1 MAEENLTRKELFKI
15 AARLFREKGYKAT
28 SMQDIARELGIQK
41 PSLYYYITSKE
52 DLLKEIGRVTMGML
66 IKEIERIAFSPC
78 SSKEKIEMIIS
89 SHLKLIAEHIELFTV
104 SLREINPINARS
116 FWDEVVALRDK
127 YESYVRGILRV
138 GRESGEFRKDLDEK
152 LTGFALLGMLNWSIR
167 WFSPTGGKTP
177 EEIARAW
184 IELFLNGILAQ
195 KEEKA
200 DEG

>member
-1 MAEENLTRKELFKI
+1 
-15 AARLFREKGYKAT
+15 
-28 SMQDIARELGIQK
+28 
-41 PSLYYYITSKE
+41 YYYITSKE